1 MNFIVIHTITIL
13 NPQNGKMNFERDKLY
28 DINEIFFSIEN
39 LREKNNYYSKHWKKL
54 SKLTSKK
61 EAIAV
66 KFWRK

>member
-1 MNFIVIHTITIL
+1 
-13 NPQNGKMNFERDKLY
+13 MNFERDKLY

-39 LREKNNYYSKHWKKL
+39 LQEKNNYYSKHWKKL
-54 SKLTSKK
+54 LKLTSKK

>member
-13 NPQNGKMNFERDKLY
+13 NSPEWKNFERDELY

>member
-1 MNFIVIHTITIL
+1 
-13 NPQNGKMNFERDKLY
+13 MNFERDKLY

-39 LREKNNYYSKHWKKL
+39 LQEKNNYYSKHWKKL